1 MAPWVV
7 PLLHPAALIRGRW
20 AERGAQIRYMSRAVG
35 VTEASETPEIHIEA
49 PPPGS
54 IVRPQ
59 VADLARFDAMAAA
72 PVVGGMAAATGP
84 EAFTHLSVDIENAG
98 HFTVLVGL
106 TLFEGRRIGPS
117 LSLPFRTQHGM
128 NYWEP
133 EEHWVATGYLYRWLA
148 DERLTKVFHNGVAHD
163 IPLLEETGFI
173 VAGPIEDTMI
183 MQHYCYPEMRKALQ
197 YCATLYLGA
206 PVWKTLLDEEEPDE
220 K

>member
-1 MAPWVV
+1 MPWVV
-7 PLLHPAALIRGRW
+7 PLLHPAYLIRGKW
-20 AERGAQIRYMSRAVG
+20 AERGAQIKYMSRAVRVAEG
-35 VTEASETPEIHIEA
+35 SSYPGMNIEA

-54 IVRPQ
+54 IVRPV
-59 VADLARFDAMAAA
+59 VADLARFDAMAARR
-72 PVVGGMAAATGP
+72 GLG
-84 EAFTHLSVDIENAG
+84 EYTHLSIDIENAG

-106 TLFEGRRIGPS
+106 TLFNHESIGPS
-117 LSLPFRTQHGM
+117 LSLPFRVQHGM

-133 EEHWVATGYLYRWLA
+133 ADHHIATGYLYRWLA
-148 DERLTKVFHNGVAHD
+148 DPRTTKVFHNGVAHD
-163 IPLLEETGFI
+163 IPLLEETGFV

-197 YCATLYLGA
+197 YCSTLYLGA